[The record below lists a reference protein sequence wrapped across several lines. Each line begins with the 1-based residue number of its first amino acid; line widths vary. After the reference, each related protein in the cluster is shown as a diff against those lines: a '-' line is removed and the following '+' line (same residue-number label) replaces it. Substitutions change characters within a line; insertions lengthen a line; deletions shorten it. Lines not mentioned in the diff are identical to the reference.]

1 MRTSRVD
8 TGEVEVHISMA
19 AAQRDLDMT
28 SGSILRAL
36 EKTVKIAKSRGGI
49 EYLVELN

>member
-1 MRTSRVD
+1 VRTSRVD